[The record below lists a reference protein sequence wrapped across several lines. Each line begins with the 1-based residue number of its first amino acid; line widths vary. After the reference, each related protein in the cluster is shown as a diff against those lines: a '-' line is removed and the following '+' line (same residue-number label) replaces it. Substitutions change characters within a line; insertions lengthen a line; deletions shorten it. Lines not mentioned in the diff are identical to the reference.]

1 MYTRRKAEE
10 IANSVTHGIGFMG
23 AIALTT
29 LLIVRAALHGN
40 AWHITTYSIFGAGMI
55 LLYLAST
62 LYHSAR
68 NLRKKSALNVFDHS
82 SIYFLIA
89 ATYTPICLVG
99 LKGGWGWTIF
109 GVIWAMAIGGLV
121 YKVWFYTV
129 KWRSLSAWMYFVMA
143 CTILIAIVPM
153 IQRMPNISL
162 WFILIGCICYSVGLI
177 FYLIKKIPFGH
188 TIFHLLIIAGSL
200 MHFFSFYYLL

>member
-121 YKVWFYTV
+121 HKVWFYPVT
-129 KWRSLSAWMYFVMA
+129 WRSLTAWMYFVMA
-143 CTILIAIVPM
+143 VTI
-153 IQRMPNISL
+153 
-162 WFILIGCICYSVGLI
+162 
-177 FYLIKKIPFGH
+177 
-188 TIFHLLIIAGSL
+188 
-200 MHFFSFYYLL
+200 